1 MERIFS
7 PWRSRYVQNST
18 PGGGCIFCDKPAAG
32 DDEKQFIVLRAERNF
47 VLLNVYPYTS
57 GHVMIAPYE
66 HVASLE
72 EADPAAL
79 AEMMQL
85 ARRIEAAL
93 RVIYKPSGI
102 NLGMNIG
109 QAAGAGVA
117 GHIHLHVLPRWFG
130 DVNFMTTVAETRVI
144 PEDLEETYRN
154 LRGQLA
160 G

>member
-1 MERIFS
+1 MDRIFS
-7 PWRSRYVQNST
+7 PWRSSYVRHTES
-18 PGGGCIFCDKPAAG
+18 GGGCIFCDKPAAG
-32 DDEKQFIVLRAERNF
+32 NDQEQFIVLRAERNF
-47 VLLNVYPYTS
+47 VLLNLYPYTS
-57 GHVMIAPYE
+57 GHVMIAPYD

-85 ARRIEAAL
+85 ARRVESAL
-93 RVIYKPSGI
+93 RAIYKPSGI

-117 GHIHLHVLPRWFG
+117 GHIHLHMLPRWFG

-160 G
+160 E

>member
-1 MERIFS
+1 MDRIFS
-7 PWRSRYVQNST
+7 PWRSSYVRDTAS
-18 PGGGCIFCDKPAAG
+18 GGGCIFCDKPAAG
-32 DDEKQFIVLRAERNF
+32 NDEEQLIVLRAERNF
-47 VLLNVYPYTS
+47 VLLNLYPYTS
-57 GHVMIAPYE
+57 GHVMIAPYG

-85 ARRIEAAL
+85 ARRVESAL
-93 RVIYKPSGI
+93 RAIYKPSGI

-117 GHIHLHVLPRWFG
+117 GHIHLHLLPRWFG

-144 PEDLEETYRN
+144 PEDLGETYRN
-154 LRGQLA
+154 LRRQLA